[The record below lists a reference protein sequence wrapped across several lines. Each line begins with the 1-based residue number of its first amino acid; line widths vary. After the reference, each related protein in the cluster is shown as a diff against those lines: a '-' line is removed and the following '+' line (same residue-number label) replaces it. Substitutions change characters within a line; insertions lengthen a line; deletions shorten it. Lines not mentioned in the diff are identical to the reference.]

1 METVSDLK
9 QTADRPVPQSAAKQR
24 EKKRKLPKGVKQW
37 LEVAP
42 YIMIGFIFVCIFVI
56 YPQLKNIW
64 MSLTAYNVMDEANS
78 VFIGLANYKKAFLG
92 SESANFYIAYR
103 NVILYAVVTIPPGML
118 LGLIMAVLT
127 NGVKRGQL
135 FFRAMLYLPVLIDW
149 IIVGTIFLYLFQDG
163 KSGLVNYYLMKL
175 HILSA
180 PVAWLQNTWT
190 ANLVIW
196 IFGIWKNVG
205 WTMII
210 YLAALQGISKDY
222 YEASEIDGA
231 NGFKKFWKITVPL
244 IRQTSV
250 YILINLIIGSFN
262 VFFAVYI
269 LTSGGPLGTTD
280 VLQNYMYNQ
289 AFQYLHFGYACA
301 LSVITGVSIL
311 LITILRNKF
320 FKYEK
325 I

>member
-1 METVSDLK
+1 M
-9 QTADRPVPQSAAKQR
+9 TASELD
-24 EKKRKLPKGVKQW
+24 KKRHSPDRSGRSPSKGKGIPKGLKQW
-37 LEVAP
+37 LEVSP
-42 YIMIGFIFVCIFVI
+42 YILIGVVFVAVFVI
-56 YPQLKNIW
+56 YPQIKNIW
-64 MSLTAYNVMDEANS
+64 MSLTDYNIMDEASS
-78 VFIGLANYKKAFLG
+78 VFVGLKNYKTAFVG
-92 SESANFYIAYR
+92 AESEKFYLAFR

-118 LGLIMAVLT
+118 LGLVMAVLT
-127 NGVKRGQL
+127 NGVKHGQL
-135 FFRAMLYLPVLIDW
+135 FFRAMFYLPVLIDW
-149 IIVGTIFLYLFQDG
+149 IVVGTIFLYLFQDG
-163 KSGLVNYYLMKL
+163 HSGLVNFYLMKL
-175 HILSA
+175 HILNQ

-190 ANLVIW
+190 ANAVIW

-210 YLAALQGISKDY
+210 YLAALQGVSKNY
-222 YEASEIDGA
+222 YEAAEIDGA
-231 NGFKKFWKITVPL
+231 TALDQFWKITVPL
-244 IRQTSV
+244 IKQTSV

-289 AFQYLHFGYACA
+289 AFKYLHFGYACA
-301 LSVITGVSIL
+301 LSIITGVTII
-311 LITILRNKF
+311 LITLLRNKF